1 MTESFPDK
9 IENQK
14 SKIFRQNSALD
25 NVLKELYQILSPVQR
40 EKEAK
45 FNKNKWPICFI
56 VGNPRSGS
64 TLLLQWLASLGHFSY
79 PTNIL
84 NRFAYAPYIG
94 ALVQE
99 LLFNPKYDFHNEFS
113 DLNSE
118 TNFNSDLG
126 KSEGALASNEF
137 QHFFRN
143 YMPNFDPEFL
153 DEKKINKV
161 DFHGIKNG
169 LASIENAFGKPFV
182 TKAVMLQFNI
192 SQLYSV
198 IPNTIFFYIKREPIF
213 NMQSILF
220 ARKKYYNNRN
230 IWWSVKPKE
239 YYFLKDM
246 DYFHQ
251 IAGQVF
257 FTNKSISKSLKNIPK
272 HKIFELTYEDFC
284 NSPKNIFDELVE
296 TYRKNNF
303 IIESPYSGI
312 KFFKVRNSI
321 KLHRQEI
328 DKLEKAYEYF
338 KNDFKKIKFI

>member
-9 IENQK
+9 IESQK
-14 SKIFRQNSALD
+14 SKIFRKNSALD

-45 FNKNKWPICFI
+45 FIKNKWPLCFI

-79 PTNIL
+79 PTNLL

-94 ALVQE
+94 ALIQE
-99 LLFNPKYDFHNEFS
+99 LLFNPKYNFHNEFS
-113 DLNSE
+113 DLNSDI
-118 TNFNSDLG
+118 NFNSDLG

-153 DEKKINKV
+153 DEKKIKRV

-198 IPNTIFFYIKREPIF
+198 IPNSIFLYIKREPIF
-213 NMQSILF
+213 NMQSILS
-220 ARKKYYNNRN
+220 ARKKYYNNKN
-230 IWWSVKPKE
+230 IWWSVKPAE
-239 YYFLKDM
+239 YEFLKDM
-246 DYFHQ
+246 DIYHQ
-251 IAGQVF
+251 IAGQVY
-257 FTNKSISKSLKNIPK
+257 FTNLAIKDALKTIPK
-272 HKIFELTYEDFC
+272 NNKLELNYEEFC
-284 NSPKNIFDELVE
+284 KNPRVIYDDLVKKY
-296 TYRKNNF
+296 TANGY
-303 IIESPYSGI
+303 
-312 KFFKVRNSI
+312 SI
-321 KLHRQEI
+321 KEPYLSVESFNANENILLSSEEERKFI
-328 DKLEKAYEYF
+328 VAFEYF
-338 KNDFKKIKFI
+338 KNFEI